1 MVLKKII
8 RKPLTGGYKNLKTE
22 LFEEKINEDIT
33 ERELRQNQEVLVNN
47 EEIIPQESTNK
58 DNIIMEKKEELNGLE
73 KVDDEISICYE
84 SGKLFYNGDKTSNL
98 LKVGVPEINIDTNN
112 VMLPITTKYLNRDIK
127 ILIPRDKAMSKRNN
141 KAKFTG
147 S

>member
-73 KVDDEISICYE
+73 KVDDEISIFTLIIFI
-84 SGKLFYNGDKTSNL
+84 SFLFC
-98 LKVGVPEINIDTNN
+98 
-112 VMLPITTKYLNRDIK
+112 
-127 ILIPRDKAMSKRNN
+127 
-141 KAKFTG
+141 AKG
-147 S
+147 

>member
-47 EEIIPQESTNK
+47 EEII
-58 DNIIMEKKEELNGLE
+58 
-73 KVDDEISICYE
+73 
-84 SGKLFYNGDKTSNL
+84 
-98 LKVGVPEINIDTNN
+98 
-112 VMLPITTKYLNRDIK
+112 
-127 ILIPRDKAMSKRNN
+127 
-141 KAKFTG
+141 
-147 S
+147 